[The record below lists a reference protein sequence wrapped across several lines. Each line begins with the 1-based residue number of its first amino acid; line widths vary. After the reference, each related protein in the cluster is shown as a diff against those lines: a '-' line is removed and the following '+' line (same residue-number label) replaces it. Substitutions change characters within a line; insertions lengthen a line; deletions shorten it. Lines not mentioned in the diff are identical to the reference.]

1 MKKNVLAVVNVKKH
15 VPSKLF
21 GMTNKKKK
29 HLNVIFA
36 MGIHNASDGVP

>member
-1 MKKNVLAVVNVKKH
+1 MKKNVSAAVSVRKH

-29 HLNVIFA
+29 HLNVTFV
-36 MGIHNASDGVP
+36 MGSQNASDGVP

>member
-1 MKKNVLAVVNVKKH
+1 MKKNVSAAVIVKKRA
-15 VPSKLF
+15 PSKLF

-36 MGIHNASDGVP
+36 MGIQNASDGVP